1 MYSDKPRKPKRFDF
15 DLIVIG
21 SGAGGG
27 LCAHLAA
34 QEGKRVALIES
45 HKLGGENLVS
55 NSVPTKAL
63 LQTAQILDAFRNA
76 AVYGIQVVGVSYNYQ
91 RVLAWQEKAMA
102 SAGLNDEATM
112 FKSEGISVI
121 KGHAHFISPW
131 IINVA
136 QRRYCAKNYIIATGS
151 SPIIPSIPGLSETGF
166 ITYRQAIRPPVLPRS
181 LLIIGGGAVAYEY
194 ANIYSSFGVKIHIIE
209 QCDHIL
215 PYDDTE
221 VSDGAEAALIARD
234 VKVST
239 AAQIISVVGDQ
250 NRKAVFYKQA
260 GKEYRVFTDEI
271 MVATGKMPNIDIGI
285 ENTGLNCSK
294 SGIQVNH
301 FMQTSR
307 QHIYAVGD
315 VAGQYKTLHSHAAI
329 QEARVAVHN
338 LYHRKKIAMDYS
350 AIPTCLFGTP
360 EIASVGKNEHELI
373 MSGQPYQTAVAPIG
387 IIGKAITNNYSNGF
401 VKLVA
406 THTGI
411 LLGASIVSPCA
422 SEILQE
428 LTLAIRHKMHA
439 CEISKTVHPFPTWS
453 EAIRVAADKISCA

>member
-1 MYSDKPRKPKRFDF
+1 MYSAKHRKPKRFDF

-34 QEGKRVALIES
+34 QEGKRVALVES

-55 NSVPTKAL
+55 NCVPTKAL
-63 LQTAQILDAFRNA
+63 LKTAEVLDTLREASI
-76 AVYGIQVVGVSYNYQ
+76 YGIKVSDVSYNYG
-91 RVLAWQEKAMA
+91 RVLAWQEKAL
-102 SAGLNDEATM
+102 SRAGLNDEISL
-112 FKSEGISVI
+112 FRSEGISVI
-121 KGHAHFISPW
+121 KGRAHFISPW
-131 IINVA
+131 AISVA

-151 SPIIPSIPGLSETGF
+151 SPTVPLVTGLSEVGY
-166 ITYRQAIRPPVLPRS
+166 ITYRQAVRLPRVPHS

-194 ANIYSSFGVKIHIIE
+194 ANIYSSFGVRIHIIE
-209 QCDHIL
+209 KSDHLL
-215 PYDDTE
+215 PWADSE
-221 VSDGAEAALIARD
+221 VSDSAEAALLSRG
-234 VKVST
+234 VRVST
-239 AAQIISVVGDQ
+239 EAKVFSVSG
-250 NRKAVFYKQA
+250 NHGRKVVAFRQYGQ
-260 GKEYRVFTDEI
+260 EHRVVVDEI
-271 MVATGKMPNIDIGI
+271 MVATGKIPNIDIGI
-285 ENTGLNCSK
+285 ENTGLHCSK
-294 SGIQVNH
+294 NGIQVDR
-301 FMQTSR
+301 FMQTSKK
-307 QHIYAVGD
+307 HIYAVGD

-360 EIASVGKNEHELI
+360 EIATVGKSERELI
-373 MSGQPYQTAVAPIG
+373 MSGGFYQTAIAPIG
-387 IIGKAITNNYSNGF
+387 IIGKSITNNYSSGF

-428 LTLAIRHKMHA
+428 LTLAIRHRMHA

-453 EAIRVAADKISCA
+453 EAIRVAADRINCA